1 MKHSTI
7 PRIQKLSWISSMSKV
22 AVIGAGPM
30 GLACAHELL
39 KRGHAVE
46 IFEADDRIGGMSAHF
61 DFNGLSIERYYHF
74 ICMPDKPLFR
84 LLDELGLSDKLCWQE
99 TKMGYF
105 YKGKLYD
112 WGNPVALLKFTPLS
126 LVQRLRYGLHMF
138 YCTKIKNWS
147 GLDGQEAS
155 AWITKW
161 EGARV
166 YDVLWRKLFQL
177 KFHRFTGNLSASWIW
192 ARIRRVG
199 QSRKSIFTEQ
209 MGYLEGGSETLLKAF
224 EQAILKAGGK
234 INLSCPVKKVVI
246 ENGKVT
252 GLNIKDEFVSYDQV
266 ISTIPLPFVSSMIPG
281 LPDDIHGRYKKID
294 NIGVVC
300 VLLKLKKKISRNFWL
315 NINDE
320 ELEVPGLIEMSNLQ
334 PFEHNIAYIPFY
346 LPVDNEKFQN
356 SNEEFIA
363 EARNIVQTVNPDI
376 SDEDIIDAHA
386 SRYGFAQPICPP
398 GFREAL
404 PPISGVIAGL
414 HVADTSYY
422 YPEDRSISESI
433 GLGKQLAKLI

>member
-1 MKHSTI
+1 
-7 PRIQKLSWISSMSKV
+7 MSKV

-39 KRGHAVE
+39 KHGHAVE
-46 IFEADDRIGGMSAHF
+46 IFEADDRTGGMSAHF

-74 ICMPDKPLFR
+74 ICMPDKPLFT
-84 LLDELGLSDKLCWQE
+84 LLDELGLSDKLRWQK

-105 YKGKLYD
+105 YNGKLYD
-112 WGNPVALLKFTPLS
+112 WGNPIALLKFTPLS
-126 LVQRLRYGLHMF
+126 LLQRLRYGLHMF
-138 YCTKIKNWS
+138 YCTKIKNGS
-147 GLDGQEAS
+147 GLDGQEATV
-155 AWITKW
+155 WITKW
-161 EGARV
+161 EGSRV
-166 YDVLWRKLFQL
+166 YDILWKKLFQL

-224 EQAILKAGGK
+224 EQTILKAGGK
-234 INLSCPVKKVVI
+234 INLSHPVQKVIV

-266 ISTIPLPFVSSMIPG
+266 ISTIPLPFVSAMIPG
-281 LPDDIHGRYKKID
+281 LPDEIHTCYKKID

-300 VLLKLKKKISRNFWL
+300 VLLKLRKKVTGNFWL

-320 ELEVPGLIEMSNLQ
+320 GLEVPGLIEMSNLQ

-346 LPVDNEKFQN
+346 LPVDKEKFQN

-398 GFREAL
+398 KFKETL
-404 PPISGVIAGL
+404 PPISGVVAGL
-414 HVADTSYY
+414 HIADTSYY
-422 YPEDRSISESI
+422 YPEDRSISESVD
-433 GLGKQLAKLI
+433 LGKRLAQLI